1 MSSLTISTRIDSK
14 VAKKLEIL
22 SKATKR
28 SKSFLAAEAIEKY
41 IDDQAWQ
48 IESINNAI
56 KQADQGLFAS
66 EKEVKDV
73 FSKWGV
79 NAN

>member
-1 MSSLTISTRIDSK
+1 MEEE
-14 VAKKLEIL
+14 KLH
-22 SKATKR
+22 
-28 SKSFLAAEAIEKY
+28 IEKY